1 MAMGV
6 EEAAFPDSSDNLE
19 THQKKTLIK
28 QAAVWFRIDSLLD
41 RSLTAAK
48 RLAALIARMESR
60 SARGPPDYEMG
71 PMPTAPYVVYGGHI
85 GPTKEPS
92 WQNKVLSIV
101 GSLLVAGILAIFAV
115 LWAMNENIRDLRGD
129 NRLVVQKQE
138 AMEKHIEATD
148 RDVAEIKREIWP
160 HKH

>member
-1 MAMGV
+1 
-6 EEAAFPDSSDNLE
+6 
-19 THQKKTLIK
+19 
-28 QAAVWFRIDSLLD
+28 
-41 RSLTAAK
+41 
-48 RLAALIARMESR
+48 
-60 SARGPPDYEMG
+60 
-71 PMPTAPYVVYGGHI
+71 
-85 GPTKEPS
+85 
-92 WQNKVLSIV
+92 LSIV